1 MVSEASAYL
10 PIASIE
16 KDNIIDGLFLFPTLH
31 MKFLKEDL
39 LKEDTFKFSFDFD
52 NDNHI
57 IIHIINSFM
66 DIALT
71 KVDA

>member
-1 MVSEASAYL
+1 MVSEVSADL
-10 PIASIE
+10 PIVSVD
-16 KDNIIDGLFLFPTLH
+16 KDRLIDGLFLFPTLH

-39 LKEDTFKFSFDFD
+39 LKEETFKFSFDFD
-52 NDNHI
+52 NDAHI
-57 IIHIINSFM
+57 IIHIKNSFM